1 MKKNSIKFKISL
13 IYGWAKIMLSAHFIG
28 KHSKIFLSTPS
39 KIASELI
46 IKFHTRSFLMNFF
59 ALFFT
64 IFLAPSF
71 SSLAFDLTQS
81 GASTN
86 DIIREVEKT
95 LLFSDDEKSKMEL
108 MQNQLNQKSD
118 FTIIAGNKKDD
129 ATNNAIELKVNETR
143 RTINID
149 ARTKEKMAY
158 NATLNGQYEVAVE
171 LYKQVVTDEPNNN
184 YALFSLAT
192 IYQKIGQLRQA
203 KAIYYQLLQNHPENK
218 EEIISNILSTLAEES
233 PRDALYLLT
242 RLSASHPQSPYILV
256 QTALA
261 YSGVKNYDKASDL
274 LRRAIALDPERIDY
288 KYNLA
293 INYDKA
299 GDYEKAFA
307 VYQEVI
313 RSYSD
318 NKWSAAIP
326 LQAIQLRLE
335 TIKNKF

>member
-1 MKKNSIKFKISL
+1 M
-13 IYGWAKIMLSAHFIG
+13 MLSTNFIPAHARM
-28 KHSKIFLSTPS
+28 FLSAP
-39 KIASELI
+39 I
-46 IKFHTRSFLMNFF
+46 IKFRASNFLTNFL
-59 ALFFT
+59 AIFFT
-64 IFLAPSF
+64 IFLAPTF
-71 SSLAFDLTQS
+71 SSLAADPTQS
-81 GASTN
+81 SVSTN

-95 LLFSDDEKSKMEL
+95 LLFSDDERSKMES

-118 FTIIAGNKKDD
+118 FTIIAGNKKDET
-129 ATNNAIELKVNETR
+129 TNDAIEVKVNETR
-143 RTINID
+143 QTVNID
-149 ARTKEKMAY
+149 TRTKEKMAY

-171 LYKQVVTDEPNNN
+171 LYKQVVAAEPNNN

-203 KAIYYQLLQNHPENK
+203 KAIYYQLLQNNPENK

-233 PRDALYLLT
+233 PRDALYLLA
-242 RLSASHPQSPYILV
+242 RLSSSHPQSPYILV

-261 YSGVKNYDKASDL
+261 YSSVKNYDKASEL
-274 LRRAIALDPERIDY
+274 LRRAIALDPDRLDY

-299 GDYEKAFA
+299 GDYEKAFTA
-307 VYQEVI
+307 YQEI
-313 RSYSD
+313 LRNYND
-318 NKWSAAIP
+318 NKWAAAIP